1 MALVLL
7 FLILVLVALII
18 SVIGIAIT
26 SIYLS
31 QFIILFRFTLLIL
44 TPISLPTTLLLNQL
58 HQLNLHQLP
67 NFHPFPLY
75 LQLTASKPLN
85 RIKHI
90 TQTNH
95 SQHQQQHG
103 NSKWHIHTYRWLL
116 PTHCL

>member
-31 QFIILFRFTLLIL
+31 QFIILLRLPL
-44 TPISLPTTLLLNQL
+44 TTTIPISLLTTLLLNQL
-58 HQLNLHQLP
+58 HQLNPHQLP
-67 NFHPFPLY
+67 NLHPFPFN
-75 LQLTASKPLN
+75 LQLTTSKLFN

-95 SQHQQQHG
+95 SQH
-103 NSKWHIHTYRWLL
+103 
-116 PTHCL
+116 